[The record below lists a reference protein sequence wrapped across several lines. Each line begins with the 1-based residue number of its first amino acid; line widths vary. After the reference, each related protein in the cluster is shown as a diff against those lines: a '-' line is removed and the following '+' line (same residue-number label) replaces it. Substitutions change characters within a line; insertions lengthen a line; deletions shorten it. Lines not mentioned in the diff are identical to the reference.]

1 MSMMKKYISIA
12 VILLLAASC
21 DKEHDFAQEN
31 PNEITV
37 EASMGGTRATLT
49 HFEEGDRMSLYAVEY
64 NGDEVAE
71 VQPSGNYLNNEQMSY
86 DGAKWTSGRT
96 LYWSEN
102 PCDFYGFYPYQPTAS
117 MNDILYEVEADQ
129 SQPSADGV
137 LGGYEKSDLMWA
149 KATSVTRADGT
160 VHLQFRH
167 MMTRLMVDIVR
178 GPKFEGELPED
189 IDVHIYNTATSA
201 FVDWRIGSVEV
212 NHQGGHKT
220 IKMRQVDED
229 TFDAIVVPQFIQ
241 RRTPLVEITMEGIAY
256 LLESSISLRP
266 GKQHTFT
273 VTLNTSP
280 DQEKIEI
287 SIDGE
292 VGEWE

>member
-37 EASMGGTRATLT
+37 EASMGGARATLT
-49 HFEEGDRMSLYAVEY
+49 NFEPGDQMSLYAVEY
-64 NGDEVAE
+64 IDGKVAE
-71 VQPSGNYLNNEQMSY
+71 VQPAGNFLNNELMTY
-86 DGAKWTSGRT
+86 NGTKWNAGRT

-117 MNDILYEVEADQ
+117 MSDILYEVAADQ
-129 SQPSADGV
+129 SKPSADGV
-137 LGGYEKSDLMWA
+137 LGGYEQSDLMWA
-149 KATSVTRADGT
+149 KASNVTRNDGA

-167 MMTRLMVDIVR
+167 MMTRVVVDIVR

-189 IDVHIYNTATSA
+189 ISVHIYNTATSA

-220 IKMRQVDED
+220 INMRQ
-229 TFDAIVVPQFIQ
+229 
-241 RRTPLVEITMEGIAY
+241 
-256 LLESSISLRP
+256 
-266 GKQHTFT
+266 
-273 VTLNTSP
+273 
-280 DQEKIEI
+280 
-287 SIDGE
+287 
-292 VGEWE
+292 